1 MKRAQQAN
9 LDKNRNNS
17 VRVSFDFKKT
27 QTDEIKN

>member
-1 MKRAQQAN
+1 MKRARHTN

-17 VRVSFDFKKT
+17 VRVSFDFKKI